1 MLLLQ
6 LGEQRDH
13 AAEEYDRGLEAA
25 DAQKQIQ
32 RVVEGVHG
40 EVLAVEILRCTASPN
55 STTKRLQARSM

>member
-6 LGEQRDH
+6 LGEQSDH
-13 AAEEYDRGLEAA
+13 AAQEDDGGLETA

-40 EVLAVEILRCTASPN
+40 EVLAVEVLHCTAFRG